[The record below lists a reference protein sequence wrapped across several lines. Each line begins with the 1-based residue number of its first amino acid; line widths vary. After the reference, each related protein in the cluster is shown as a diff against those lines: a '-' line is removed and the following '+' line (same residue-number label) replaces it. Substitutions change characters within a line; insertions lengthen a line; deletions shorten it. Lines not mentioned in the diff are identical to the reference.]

1 MEGSTNSEGSSKTM
15 GLPQLIRLATRSYG
29 LDHESFHNFVLQV
42 NNETPD
48 VRERKDLLK
57 KKLIEYL
64 EDEGYPH
71 EGVVEGGNQGG
82 KKKKPKKNQKNV
94 LVLKRNLKERNLN
107 LEKDQKRN
115 SIKIYLSIF

>member
-82 KKKKPKKNQKNV
+82 KKKKPKKKSK
-94 LVLKRNLKERNLN
+94 KRSSFK
-107 LEKDQKRN
+107 KKSKRKK
-115 SIKIYLSIF
+115 SKSRKRSKKK